1 MDGESTR
8 QDVPERPA
16 ATAAGGDAGVS
27 DRIRELE
34 HVIVRCEGMVRGLQQ
49 RVTDLELAHRTAR
62 KRALLFRLALLLL
75 LLSAY
80 VLVRARYS
88 A

>member
-1 MDGESTR
+1 MDGESPGENAPQSSASTSGAL
-8 QDVPERPA
+8 E
-16 ATAAGGDAGVS
+16 GGS

-49 RVTDLELAHRTAR
+49 RVTDLELSHRTAR
-62 KRALLFRLALLLL
+62 KRALVFRLALLVL

-88 A
+88 S